1 MAHVEGLEQV
11 ATVKA
16 TLAIIAIPFGVLEP
30 HLKTWEARRKDDAR
44 SFTLNLRDLPIS
56 NQAQPT
62 LANLFNGRQWDS
74 CISQSQQTCC
84 HGQLR
89 ADVPGKN
96 RLRINSKLFGEV
108 KGALEASQLWDVAK
122 HLGLVHVHRT
132 ITAFDEADDVFV
144 EKPLLVF
151 VGNLTD
157 AGFTSDEFLKRIF
170 GKHPVHA
177 RQPQRNTGDDIRV
190 HVATRSGLERSD
202 CLNGDGLER

>member
-1 MAHVEGLEQV
+1 MAHIEGLEQV

-62 LANLFNGRQWDS
+62 LANLFNWRQWDS
-74 CISQSQQTCC
+74 D
-84 HGQLR
+84 LAKPANLLPRPMR

-108 KGALEASQLWDVAK
+108 KGALRPANCGMSPAGPCSPN
-122 HLGLVHVHRT
+122 HHGL
-132 ITAFDEADDVFV
+132 
-144 EKPLLVF
+144 
-151 VGNLTD
+151 
-157 AGFTSDEFLKRIF
+157 
-170 GKHPVHA
+170 
-177 RQPQRNTGDDIRV
+177 
-190 HVATRSGLERSD
+190 
-202 CLNGDGLER
+202 